1 MALFGLF
8 GASPYKKF
16 KKTSPEDYN
25 QAQKFQKWTSDVD
38 MDPQNAESGFEI
50 SYNTTDEYAES
61 LRQMSEDY
69 IKMIDDDDDGKIS
82 YDEFEKFNKD
92 ELKDYEGKIDKNDMK
107 ECLAGLRRIY
117 DSLDVNKEGD
127 SKDNLDLNEV
137 MNYFYS
143 MDNITSMGKNSYRKS
158 AGYISQYEY
167 KIFGLLLAEDG
178 SQDEVAEKY
187 QKKLKDFI
195 NSNYQV
201 VSEDPPEE

>member
-1 MALFGLF
+1 
-8 GASPYKKF
+8 
-16 KKTSPEDYN
+16 
-25 QAQKFQKWTSDVD
+25 
-38 MDPQNAESGFEI
+38 
-50 SYNTTDEYAES
+50 
-61 LRQMSEDY
+61 
-69 IKMIDDDDDGKIS
+69 MIDDDDDGKIS